1 LQESRQNVGISLLK
15 VAGYKLQVASC
26 KLQVASLPS
35 NNILHMKTNVLT
47 FILAGLII
55 LASFCNRPAP
65 TISQSFDP
73 EQEEI
78 IVEQVIHNAICWA
91 MTKDTATLFN
101 TFIPDSTLFIFSPDS
116 ASTSTGF
123 QSIKDLAENVWMTD
137 HFKALECNIKN
148 LRISFSKGGDVAW
161 YSCYLDDISE
171 WDGRRSGWVNV
182 RWTGVLEKR
191 EGKWLIMQ
199 MHFSFPVE
207 RFR

>member
-1 LQESRQNVGISLLK
+1 
-15 VAGYKLQVASC
+15 
-26 KLQVASLPS
+26 
-35 NNILHMKTNVLT
+35 MKTITYVLP
-47 FILAGLII
+47 ALII
-55 LASFCNRPAP
+55 LTSSCNNRAP
-65 TISQSFDP
+65 SVFDNLNP
-73 EQEEI
+73 DQEKI

-116 ASTSTGF
+116 GSTLTGF
-123 QSIKDLAENVWMTD
+123 QSLKYLADNVWMTD
-137 HFKALECNIKN
+137 HFKAIECTIRD
-148 LRISFSKGGDVAW
+148 LRINFSKNGDVAW

-171 WDGRRSGWVNV
+171 WDGRKSGWKNV
-182 RWTGVLEKR
+182 RWTGVLEKM